1 MILMND
7 FKREEETLIQAE
19 LKACERVIRSGWF
32 ILGEECKAF
41 EREWAAWCGAPH
53 ALGVG
58 NGMDALEI
66 GLRALELAPGAE
78 VITTP
83 MTAFATILAIL
94 RAGAIPVLADI
105 DPATAILDPAS
116 VERCLTART
125 RVVLVV
131 HLYGQAAPMDPFTA
145 LCERHGLVLMEDCA
159 QAHGAKWQGRPV
171 GTFGAVAGWSFYP
184 TKNLGALGDAGAL
197 TTASA
202 ALAEKASC
210 LRNYGQSVRYSHPL
224 LGLNSRLDELQAAI
238 LRERLKSL
246 DTWILQRRAVAQAYA
261 GGIRNPRIHLLPLPA
276 QAERHVHHLCVLTC
290 GEREALQGFLRTRGV
305 ESLIHY
311 PIPAHR
317 QEPGRGLARD
327 PEGLPAAERHAE
339 TCLSLPCHP
348 WLRPDEIMQ
357 VVEAVNAF

>member
-7 FKREEETLIQAE
+7 FKREEESLIQAE

-32 ILGEECKAF
+32 ILGEECRGF

-53 ALGVG
+53 AVGVG

-66 GLRALELAPGAE
+66 GLRALELAPGDE

-94 RAGAIPVLADI
+94 RAGATPVLADL
-105 DPATAILDPAS
+105 DPATALLDPAS
-116 VERCLTART
+116 VERCLTPRT

-131 HLYGQAAPMDPFTA
+131 HLYGQAAPMDRFTA
-145 LCERHGLVLMEDCA
+145 LCEQHGLILMEDCA
-159 QAHGAKWQGRPV
+159 QAHGARWHGRPV

-202 ALAEKASC
+202 ALAEKAAC
-210 LRNYGQSVRYSHPL
+210 LRNYGQSVRYHHPVQ
-224 LGLNSRLDELQAAI
+224 GLNSRLDELQAAI
-238 LRERLKSL
+238 LRERLPHL
-246 DTWILQRRAVAQAYA
+246 EGWIQRRRAVAQAYA
-261 GGIRNPRIHLLPLPA
+261 AGIHNPRVQLLPLPLE
-276 QAERHVHHLCVLTC
+276 AERHVHHLCVLTC
-290 GEREALQGFLRTRGV
+290 GDREGLQAFLRSRGV
-305 ESLIHY
+305 ETLIHY

-317 QEPGRGLARD
+317 QEPGLGLATD
-327 PEGLPAAERHAE
+327 PEGLAAAERHAD

-348 WLRPDEIMQ
+348 WLKPEELAQ
-357 VVEAVNAF
+357 VIEGVNAF